1 MIIIAGSIKGITI
14 EIGGDTQKLNKALE
28 DVNKKSRDIQSE
40 LKQVEK
46 LLKLNP
52 KNVELL
58 SQKQKLLAEAVAN
71 SKEKLDRLKT
81 AQEQVNEQFKKGE
94 ISEEQYR
101 AFQREVVKAEQELNK
116 FEKQLK
122 ETAVASK
129 SLGEKMKDAGEK
141 MKAVGDTM
149 TKYVTVPLVAAGAG
163 AVAMGKT
170 FDDAYDKIR
179 IGTGATGKALE
190 GLNEDFRRVAKQ
202 VPSSFD
208 DIGTAIADYN
218 TRLGISGKALED
230 LSVQTLNLAR
240 ITESDL
246 GKTIE
251 ETSQSFKAFNV
262 PVEEYSESLD
272 YIFKVSQS
280 TGIAIDR
287 LESNL
292 VKFAPA
298 LKQMG
303 FDFKESAA
311 LMGFFDKAG
320 VEVEQAMTG
329 LNKALVNMAKKGV
342 TDANEALQ
350 KLFEEIKNAPSD
362 IKATELAIEVF
373 GFKAGPLMA
382 SAIREGKLE
391 YEALVKE
398 LLDSKE
404 TINDV
409 AAETDDWAE
418 GLAKLKN
425 NVLIATEPIAT
436 TLFDALNSLVPLLE
450 RAVPSLQ
457 KLAEGFASMPQGV
470 QVAIVALAG
479 VAALLGPLLQ
489 GIGAIVIA
497 APGLAVIFGKIAAA
511 GAVLAGGLTSLS
523 SVVLPVLGAALGAI
537 TVPIALVIAAI
548 AALIAIGVALY
559 KNLDAV
565 KAKAIEIWTSVKE
578 FLAET
583 LNSTKQTFEIAWN
596 GIKDFFKKWG
606 DELILVAV
614 GPAGWAVLLT
624 KKLSL
629 NWDAVKDKTQNIWND
644 LKSWLSSTWYSI
656 QSTAS
661 TVWDDIK
668 RAILNPIE
676 SAKQTIFGVIDS
688 IKNAFANMRIE
699 IPRPKLPH
707 ISVDWRSVGI
717 GDAKVN
723 IPDFDLNWY
732 KMGGIFKR
740 PSIIGVAEA
749 GKEAVIP
756 LDKLPGMIAGALRE
770 AMGGNQA
777 ALAGSGVTVQNMYV
791 RNDHDI
797 ELIAR
802 ELYNLQQQNARGRGL
817 R

>member
-1 MIIIAGSIKGITI
+1 
-14 EIGGDTQKLNKALE
+14 
-28 DVNKKSRDIQSE
+28 
-40 LKQVEK
+40 
-46 LLKLNP
+46 
-52 KNVELL
+52 
-58 SQKQKLLAEAVAN
+58 
-71 SKEKLDRLKT
+71 
-81 AQEQVNEQFKKGE
+81 
-94 ISEEQYR
+94 
-101 AFQREVVKAEQELNK
+101 
-116 FEKQLK
+116 
-122 ETAVASK
+122 
-129 SLGEKMKDAGEK
+129 MKDAGEK

-373 GFKAGPLMA
+373 GSKAGPLMA

-583 LNSTKQTFEIAWN
+583 LNSTKQTFENTWN
-596 GIKDFFKKWG
+596 SIKDFFKNWS
-606 DELILVAV
+606 DEILLLAV

-676 SAKQTIFGVIDS
+676 SAKQTIFGVVDS

-717 GDAKVN
+717 GDARVN
-723 IPDFDLNWY
+723 IPDFSLNWY
-732 KMGGIFKR
+732 KMGGVFDR
-740 PSIIGVAEA
+740 PSIIGVGEV

-791 RNDHDI
+791 RDDRDI
-797 ELIAR
+797 TRIAR